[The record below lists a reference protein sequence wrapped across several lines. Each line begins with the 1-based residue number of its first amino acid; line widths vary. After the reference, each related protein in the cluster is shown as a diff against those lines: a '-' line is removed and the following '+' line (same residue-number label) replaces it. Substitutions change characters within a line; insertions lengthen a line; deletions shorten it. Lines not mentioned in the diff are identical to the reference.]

1 MNDLVPDRLPSDVPD
16 GESTEFPNR
25 KRKSKNRRSYWMRQF
40 IAWHWISSA
49 VSLVGML
56 MFAVTGITL
65 NHGSEIESE
74 PVSRFE
80 SLSLSSEQS
89 DLVQALPLEGRQ
101 ALPKELAFDLGRQLE
116 IALHHREAE
125 YSEDEIYLSMQ
136 SPGADAWLAIDR
148 ESGDVEFE
156 ETQRG
161 WIAFFNDL
169 HKGRHTGLVWKYFL
183 DVFSIAT
190 IVFCLSGL
198 LLLIMH
204 AKRRAMTWPLVA
216 FGLLGPFILIAVF
229 MH

>member
-1 MNDLVPDRLPSDVPD
+1 MSLTVTESADQVTDRPQP
-16 GESTEFPNR
+16 TKPR
-25 KRKSKNRRSYWMRQF
+25 RKSKNRRAFWIRQF

-56 MFAVTGITL
+56 MFAITGITL
-65 NHGSEIESE
+65 NHGSEIEAE
-74 PVSRFE
+74 PVRRFE
-80 SLSLSSEQS
+80 AMTLSDDQLSKLESLPAEGTEVLPAELRDSLGEQLNYS
-89 DLVQALPLEGRQ
+89 LKD
-101 ALPKELAFDLGRQLE
+101 
-116 IALHHREAE
+116 REAE
-125 YSEDEIYLSMQ
+125 YSADEVYLSMQ

-148 ESGDVEFE
+148 ETGDVEFE
-156 ETQRG
+156 ETKRG

-183 DVFSIAT
+183 DVFSVAT

-204 AKRRAMTWPLVA
+204 AKRRAMTWPLVSLG
-216 FGLLGPFILIAVF
+216 FIGPLLLIILF